1 MLLVSLINNYHYYY
15 YFTIPFI
22 YLLTHLFL
30 YLLSVLYCFTYIIC
44 HLYVFS
50 YISYL
55 LESFLN
61 LSNYFFPDLLIY
73 LFIYQLLWF
82 SWFFIVA
89 LYDLG
94 LFKVSLQVVSLHIIF
109 YGSDKTMP
117 PPTLTHY
124 DPPAAKIFPP
134 PPAATHYQPKYIHL
148 HPPPPTTIQKIS
160 ANTHHGLP
168 AAKTFFIRNP
178 FVRISSQCLTAT

>member
-30 YLLSVLYCFTYIIC
+30 YLLPVLYCFTYIIC

-73 LFIYQLLWF
+73 LFINCFGLADF
-82 SWFFIVA
+82 S
-89 LYDLG
+89 
-94 LFKVSLQVVSLHIIF
+94 SLHYMILA
-109 YGSDKTMP
+109 YLK
-117 PPTLTHY
+117 
-124 DPPAAKIFPP
+124 FP
-134 PPAATHYQPKYIHL
+134 YK
-148 HPPPPTTIQKIS
+148 
-160 ANTHHGLP
+160 
-168 AAKTFFIRNP
+168 
-178 FVRISSQCLTAT
+178 SSLYT